1 MVQII
6 DNFDHRSNKPNF
18 VRDQFDTLQAMRS
31 FPSTD
36 VDDGHISYCKETDKH
51 YKFKA
56 NNAIDEET
64 GKWREFKGEKG
75 DKGEPGQGGQNATSN
90 LTAFVFRSNETEPTR
105 PSGGSWNVATN
116 VFTPPIGWYTTEE
129 DLVGTIW
136 MSWGIFTTEG
146 TIKDSWADPIRLTG
160 ADGQNGK
167 DGKDVEFIYKTS
179 NRAPSELDR
188 PSSVDEDDHVPSGWT
203 DSPTGISSQ
212 IPYEWMC
219 VRTKNKDVWSDWN
232 GPTIWSK
239 WGSDGRDGDGLEFI
253 FKKTVTGVA
262 PDRPTIVT
270 QVDGYVPEGWTDNPI
285 GVDAS
290 SMYEWVSQRK
300 YKNDE
305 WGEFSEPALWAKWG
319 EKGDPGR
326 DGADGTSIN
335 IKGQLESVSDLPLS
349 GQPGDAYVI
358 NSDLYVWDGIRWNN
372 IGGIK
377 GPAGDSAYVHIA
389 FADGVATDSYGNVT
403 AVYGFSTTGSVNKAY
418 IGTCADHNVADP
430 TDPLVYKWQKNKGE
444 KGDAGPQ
451 GVPGEKGENGT
462 TLYTWI
468 KYADDIKGS
477 GMSNDPTGKEYIGLA
492 YNKPTPVESDT
503 ASDYTWS
510 KITGGSGVPGPPG
523 EDGKTLYT
531 WIKYADVIPTS
542 DTSIIYDIPNANTK
556 YIGIAVNKETA
567 TESTNGMLYTWSL
580 FRGEDG
586 TDGKNG
592 RIIYPA
598 GIYDATV
605 TYTATDIKAPYIIHG
620 DNYYVMNKTT
630 SWLGSST
637 GKTPQQDYEDNGLL
651 ATWIPMEKFN
661 AIYTN
666 ILISDYGKLG
676 KFVFYGDYM
685 FSQEGVDRLGN
696 SSSEYQK
703 FQNSEIPVKFT
714 DTSIFSTVNIGGNLT
729 GTVTDSKITI
739 TAKKTGALN
748 TQNIFT
754 SNVVTPKFYVT
765 VTGLQYYEGQVSIS
779 YKYYVNTAGSNGSI
793 TLENGINELPRSMG
807 DQYLTTTMSITI
819 DASISTDYPITIEIV
834 PDDFTPNFQVNAL
847 TGEVHMNKGFI
858 KAVVTPD
865 TKSVFLTKS
874 SAAENILVDE
884 SWFNKTV
891 YIYSKQNDYPEDNSL
906 VTAVVS
912 PALYND
918 VVQDTAPGTI
928 FGSIKIVNITNTILK
943 LTTVVSRY
951 FPVFAGTAF
960 SNLST
965 GPSQEGEIRLYP
977 GGTLELDVISLN
989 GIRYSI
995 IDTYH
1000 SFFFQ
1005 IRNASEFA
1013 YNSTDGYMFNK
1024 FMMNGV

>member
-105 PSGGSWNVATN
+105 PSGGSWNVTTN

-188 PSSVDEDDHVPSGWT
+188 PTSVNEDDNVPEGWT

-253 FKKTVTGVA
+253 FKKTVTSVA

-451 GVPGEKGENGT
+451 GVPGEKGENGV

-468 KYADDIKGS
+468 RYADDIKGS

-492 YNKPTPVESDT
+492 YNKPTPTESDA

-685 FSQEGVDRLGN
+685 FSQEG
-696 SSSEYQK
+696 
-703 FQNSEIPVKFT
+703 T
-714 DTSIFSTVNIGGNLT
+714 DTAGNPSDQYQNFGIDFYPIDFKDGTWDPGSAGATIYSHRIYIDVNTISADLMT
-729 GTVTDSKITI
+729 IVTKKSDTKITMPPFRFKAVVPKGI
-739 TAKKTGALN
+739 YVGFNYYDTEETFKTISIREGSTSIPSYILSDTMPAKLVIHNAVGVL
-748 TQNIFT
+748 
-754 SNVVTPKFYVT
+754 S
-765 VTGLQYYEGQVSIS
+765 
-779 YKYYVNTAGSNGSI
+779 GSV
-793 TLENGINELPRSMG
+793 
-807 DQYLTTTMSITI
+807 
-819 DASISTDYPITIEIV
+819 TIEI
-834 PDDFTPNFQVNAL
+834 PTDTFNPNFKINAV
-847 TGEVHMNKGFI
+847 TGEVHMKRG
-858 KAVVTPD
+858 VTELRNYTPYHIYYTSNYGMNATINPPLD
-865 TKSVFLTKS
+865 
-874 SAAENILVDE
+874 SASKFLVDNDGDVQCRFQLPTSLDLEGVQVEIQHTSTIE
-884 SWFNKTV
+884 STSFPLIIVST
-891 YIYSKQNDYPEDNSL
+891 YSDEKLNGGM
-906 VTAVVS
+906 
-912 PALYND
+912 
-918 VVQDTAPGTI
+918 GTI
-928 FGSIKIVNITNTILK
+928 LYRGKGVRF
-943 LTTVVSRY
+943 
-951 FPVFAGTAF
+951 
-960 SNLST
+960 
-965 GPSQEGEIRLYP
+965 IRLKEGRNAVLRNISYI
-977 GGTLELDVISLN
+977 GRRLLLEDGTLVPAFDYNVWEVVNTQDFTFLKDPTPMQQ
-989 GIRYSI
+989 YASI
-995 IDTYH
+995 DI
-1000 SFFFQ
+1000 
-1005 IRNASEFA
+1005 
-1013 YNSTDGYMFNK
+1013 
-1024 FMMNGV
+1024 GVLICVD